1 MSTICSLI
9 GHSWLAADVVDAAD
23 VAAVVDVVAAAVDA
37 GLSPVNR
44 AFSVEGPSEIF
55 PQAPPQATHKI
66 WAGEMTMSDSGL
78 ALL

>member
-1 MSTICSLI
+1 MLLMLLLM
-9 GHSWLAADVVDAAD
+9 LAP
-23 VAAVVDVVAAAVDA
+23 
-37 GLSPVNR
+37 LPSEQK

-55 PQAPPQATHKI
+55 PQAPPEATHKI